1 LKSAFRHTLHFNY
14 VGYLKKITAC
24 YALWVSAMASAELQ
38 VRTAAAFDD
47 YTHRVETR
55 LGGSLK
61 GSTFLWADQSPE
73 RSRQVRQGQVLAE
86 SLTGKEPVS
95 LPGALIHDWVGAV
108 FIPGAAVEK
117 VLLML
122 QDYDRH
128 KDFYRPEVTASRL
141 VSRNGNDFKIHLRL
155 QKKKVI
161 TVVLDTDYD
170 VHYVPVDSTHWYSS
184 SLSTRIQEVENA
196 GTPGESTLPA
206 GNDRGFLWRLDSYW
220 RFLERD
226 SGVYVECEAV
236 SLTRDTPRG
245 LGWLIEPVIRDLPRE
260 SLINTLR
267 KTREAMGKE

>member
-1 LKSAFRHTLHFNY
+1 
-14 VGYLKKITAC
+14 
-24 YALWVSAMASAELQ
+24 MASAELKA
-38 VRTAAAFDD
+38 RTVAAFDD
-47 YTHRVETR
+47 YTHRVSTR
-55 LGGSLK
+55 LDESLK

-73 RSRQVRQGQVLAE
+73 RDRQVRQGQVLAE

-108 FIPGAAVEK
+108 FIPGVTLEK
-117 VLLML
+117 VLLVI

-128 KDFYRPEVTASRL
+128 KDLYKPEVIGSRL
-141 VSRNGNDFKIHLRL
+141 LSRNGNDFKIHLRL

-161 TVVLDTDYD
+161 TVVLDSYFD
-170 VHYVPVDSTHWYSS
+170 VHYVPIDSTRWYSS

-196 GTPGESTLPA
+196 GKPGESTLPV
-206 GNDRGFLWRLDSYW
+206 GDDRGFLWRLDSYW
-220 RFLERD
+220 RFLERGG
-226 SGVYVECEAV
+226 GVYVECEAV

-245 LGWLIEPVIRDLPRE
+245 LGWLIEPIIRDLPRE

>member
-1 LKSAFRHTLHFNY
+1 M
-14 VGYLKKITAC
+14 
-24 YALWVSAMASAELQ
+24 ALAELQ
-38 VRTAAAFDD
+38 ARTVAAFDD

-55 LGGSLK
+55 VDGSLK
-61 GSTFLWADQSPE
+61 APTFLWADQSPE

-108 FIPGAAVEK
+108 FIPGATVEK
-117 VLLML
+117 VVLML

-128 KDFYRPEVTASRL
+128 KDLYRPEVTASRL

-170 VHYVPVDSTHWYSS
+170 VHYVPVDSTRWYSS

-196 GTPGESTLPA
+196 GKPGESASPA

-226 SGVYVECEAV
+226 GGVYVECEAV

-267 KTREAMGKE
+267 KTREALGKE

>member
-1 LKSAFRHTLHFNY
+1 
-14 VGYLKKITAC
+14 
-24 YALWVSAMASAELQ
+24 MASAELNA
-38 VRTAAAFDD
+38 RTVAAFDD
-47 YTHRVETR
+47 YTRRVETR
-55 LGGSLK
+55 VDELQK
-61 GSTFLWADQSPE
+61 GSTFLWAYQLPE

-108 FIPGAAVEK
+108 FIPGATMEK
-117 VLLML
+117 VLPLI

-128 KDFYRPEVTASRL
+128 KDLYRPEVIASRL

-170 VHYVPVDSTHWYSS
+170 IHYVPVDSTRWYSS

-196 GTPGESTLPA
+196 GKPGESVLPA

-226 SGVYVECEAV
+226 GGVYVECEAV

-245 LGWLIEPVIRDLPRE
+245 LGWLIDPIIRDLPRE
-260 SLINTLR
+260 SLINILR
-267 KTREAMGKE
+267 KTREAMGTE